1 LRWEGGKWSLV
12 RFYGGKLG
20 SNVSI
25 SSKVV
30 NGEFALSQKWI
41 INKVTFIGLEKAK
54 RFKEYEVE
62 TNLKRNSVI
71 KVSLD
76 NSRQFVIV
84 EVSKLSL
91 LIGQEFKLELKLPRF
106 VSDVKRE

>member
-1 LRWEGGKWSLV
+1 
-12 RFYGGKLG
+12 
-20 SNVSI
+20 
-25 SSKVV
+25 
-30 NGEFALSQKWI
+30 
-41 INKVTFIGLEKAK
+41 
-54 RFKEYEVE
+54 
-62 TNLKRNSVI
+62 
-71 KVSLD
+71 LD